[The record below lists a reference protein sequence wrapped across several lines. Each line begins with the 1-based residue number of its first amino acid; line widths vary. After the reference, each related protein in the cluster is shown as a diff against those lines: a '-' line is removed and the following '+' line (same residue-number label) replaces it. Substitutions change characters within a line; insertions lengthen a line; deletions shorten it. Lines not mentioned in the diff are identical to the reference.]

1 MTQHIGVDIVEIER
15 IQNVIAR
22 WGDTFLQRVF
32 TPSELNLFSRRNSSL
47 AARFAAKEAVLKA
60 LDACDMGISWKD
72 IEVLAEENGKPT
84 ISLIGKARLAA
95 QKLAVKELAVSL
107 SHSDDYAVAL
117 VVGITD

>member
-72 IEVLAEENGKPT
+72 IEVLAEVNGKPT
-84 ISLIGKARLAA
+84 IRLIGKARLAA
-95 QKLAVKELAVSL
+95 QKLAIKEVAVSL
-107 SHSDDYAVAL
+107 THSDDYAVAF